1 MIPLTQITWKYIDRT
16 DDNDRRGRKTKTIF
30 LNIDHI
36 FRVEEEEHG
45 TRVHYA
51 RYGEVLVEESPEKI
65 TELMLQV
72 HQTRNGLQQKNI

>member
-1 MIPLTQITWKYIDRT
+1 MIPLTQITWRYIDRT
-16 DDNDRRGRKTKTIF
+16 DDNDRRGRKTKRIY
-30 LNIDHI
+30 LNVDLI

-65 TELMLQV
+65 TERMLYI
-72 HQTRNGLQQKNI
+72 HQNRRGLF